1 MGKRGKQLRKSP
13 ESGGLVAKSSPTLCV
28 SRDCSPPG
36 SSVHGGGKKDN
47 SQRKLPPSPAH
58 PQVKWP
64 RNSHVSLKMSSTDG
78 HSTQW

>member
-1 MGKRGKQLRKSP
+1 MKKIVIFIVLAASM
-13 ESGGLVAKSSPTLCV
+13 SGILLAQDTVWQKLAPLSNYYYNNWL
-28 SRDCSPPG
+28 
-36 SSVHGGGKKDN
+36 GKKDN